1 MCPSPSVRR
10 ASGQLLWPILAAVD
24 PLELLGRFHA
34 ARGRRRPLRH
44 DDDHESLLLT
54 QARVCNLFAFWCVGS
69 PLLSLT
75 LPLSFTGWG
84 NVRGKSDKKLGDYGG
99 AISDG
104 KAGNARFWRG
114 VLAHSGEFWHVP
126 IIFGLVLYSFYV
138 VLLRN
143 LWHTFEIENWSNG
156 VSVRKSGSHYSL
168 SILSCHI

>member
-1 MCPSPSVRR
+1 MSFPVRLQSFG
-10 ASGQLLWPILAAVD
+10 ATPLA
-24 PLELLGRFHA
+24 GTR
-34 ARGRRRPLRH
+34 RGRSARAPRSISRGPGAPETPPTWWWSRESFTYASTRLQPVCILVRWLAPLVAPPP
-44 DDDHESLLLT
+44 S
-54 QARVCNLFAFWCVGS
+54 S
-69 PLLSLT
+69 
-75 LPLSFTGWG
+75 TGWG